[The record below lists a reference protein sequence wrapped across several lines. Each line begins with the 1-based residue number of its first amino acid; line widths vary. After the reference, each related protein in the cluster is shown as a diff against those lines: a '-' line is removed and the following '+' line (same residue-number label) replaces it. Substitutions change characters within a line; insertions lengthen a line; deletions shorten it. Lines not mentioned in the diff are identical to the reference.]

1 MQTIYI
7 SVMICVTYILLQSII
22 LLILFNTDAFV
33 EYCRLIKPLRKLFK
47 IDKFDEAYQNDFEL
61 NYVTYLRINH
71 NNFFV
76 RLITCPTC
84 LNFWLS
90 IVSAGITYDNFIQNF
105 GMIMYSSLFLY
116 YLLVK
121 VIK

>member
-1 MQTIYI
+1 
-7 SVMICVTYILLQSII
+7 MICVTYILLQSII

-47 IDKFDEAYQNDFEL
+47 IHKFDEAYQNDFEL